1 MSTWCVRVFEEWMS
15 TYIFEELTTTGEG
28 EPLILTAGGEQ
39 ESLWKGLGCPARLE
53 GLRMRTSPYWSIMQ
67 IPGFMQV
74 YA

>member
-1 MSTWCVRVFEEWMS
+1 MS

-39 ESLWKGLGCPARLE
+39 KSLWKGLGRPVHLE
-53 GLRMRTSPYWSIMQ
+53 GLWMRTSPYWSIMQ
-67 IPGFMQV
+67 ILGFMQV